1 VHLPSVESCR
11 FHGGSGVQ
19 EEKARLELL
28 SRRLH
33 DEAPVCP
40 QVQQQR
46 ARVGMAMLAMQT
58 VVDGLPVDTSQ
69 PEAPASAQ
77 ELGDAKQDRS
87 TVCSPAQPL
96 ESSPSRCL
104 QRNASVIS
112 WEPQSPG
119 YPTGSSDLS
128 DSTCPDSAGRST
140 QDENEEGEKHVLSSP
155 VDLKN
160 AKETELLAAPRSRS
174 PQHPTKRSKNNTA
187 AAIHSH
193 NHSGDHA
200 HHNHAT
206 GHGHTTTITVA
217 TMLILVTIT
226 FIITMT
232 TATSKSHLRRADS
245 RASLMLLVGSMTS
258 VSTSLPPLLSVWP
271 LLVSCAFQQVHRVLD
286 VRNSQGTRSGKPQCS
301 ALRSACDPSNR
312 RPTSVPRGLAA
323 VSSSHAGLPISGSF
337 ARARSLHGTRDE
349 ASSAA
354 QSTIPEE

>member
-1 VHLPSVESCR
+1 MHLPSVESCR

-33 DEAPVCP
+33 DETPVRP

-69 PEAPASAQ
+69 PEAPTSAQ

-87 TVCSPAQPL
+87 TVRSPEELL

-140 QDENEEGEKHVLSSP
+140 QDENEMEEGEKHVLSSP

-206 GHGHTTTITVA
+206 GHGPHHHHSGDHAHLSHDHMHHNHDHRHLEEPLTPRGQSSQLDAPRRKYDLRKYFVA
-217 TMLILVTIT
+217 
-226 FIITMT
+226 
-232 TATSKSHLRRADS
+232 
-245 RASLMLLVGSMTS
+245 
-258 VSTSLPPLLSVWP
+258 STPL
-271 LLVSCAFQQVHRVLD
+271 
-286 VRNSQGTRSGKPQCS
+286 
-301 ALRSACDPSNR
+301 
-312 RPTSVPRGLAA
+312 GLAA
-323 VSSSHAGLPISGSF
+323 TGKLRVSTGSSCPGCAEL
-337 ARARSLHGTRDE
+337 ARNQKRKA
-349 ASSAA
+349 
-354 QSTIPEE
+354 PV

>member
-1 VHLPSVESCR
+1 MHLPSVESCR

-87 TVCSPAQPL
+87 TVRSPAQPL

-174 PQHPTKRSKNNTA
+174 PQHPTKRSKNSTA

-206 GHGHTTTITVA
+206 GHGTTTITVA

-271 LLVSCAFQQVHRVLD
+271 LRVSCAFQQVHRVLD

-301 ALRSACDPSNR
+301 ALRSACDPSIGGR
-312 RPTSVPRGLAA
+312 QVCRGDQPLSLVPKPACR
-323 VSSSHAGLPISGSF
+323 ISGSF
-337 ARARSLHGTRDE
+337 ARAFT
-349 ASSAA
+349 A
-354 QSTIPEE
+354 QNPR